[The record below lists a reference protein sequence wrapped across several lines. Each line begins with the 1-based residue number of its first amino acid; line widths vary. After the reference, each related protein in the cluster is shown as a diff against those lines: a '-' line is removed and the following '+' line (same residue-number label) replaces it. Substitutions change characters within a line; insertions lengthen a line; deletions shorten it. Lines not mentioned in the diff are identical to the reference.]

1 MDCKIKYSCSKP
13 PIMSLTDPG
22 ETENPLPEDVRMGE
36 SIHELHLFQQV
47 CPVTAQ
53 LVHLESH
60 HLTRSS
66 VSHLGSKSKNV
77 KGGSYI

>member
-1 MDCKIKYSCSKP
+1 
-13 PIMSLTDPG
+13 MSLTDSG
-22 ETENPLPEDVRMGE
+22 ETESPLPEDVGMGE

-53 LVHLESH
+53 RVHLESH

-66 VSHLGSKSKNV
+66 VSNLGSKSKNV
-77 KGGSYI
+77 KGGSDI